1 MPQHPDL
8 ASLSSLDDPVRQRL
22 YAVVSGRAEPVG
34 RDDAAEAAG
43 ISRALAAYHLDKLV
57 EAGLLTATY
66 DRPEGRTGPGAGR
79 PAKLYSRSD
88 REFVVS
94 VPPREYELAARLL
107 VRAVESD
114 PSGRCRTALNAAAYQ
129 LGQELG
135 SQLEPAQSSP
145 SDTAGGTPALSD
157 LETVLGRHG
166 YEPERRSHDVTR
178 LRNCPFHQ
186 LAQEHKDTVCAMN
199 LALIDGVTASLR
211 ASTLRPALDPQ
222 PGYCCVAISADR
234 PSTAHARKP
243 QTQED
248 GPL

>member
-94 VPPREYELAARLL
+94 VPPREYELGL
-107 VRAVESD
+107 
-114 PSGRCRTALNAAAYQ
+114 
-129 LGQELG
+129 ELG

-157 LETVLGRHG
+157 LETALGRHG
-166 YEPERRSHDVTR
+166 YEPERRSHDLTR

-234 PSTAHARKP
+234 PSTPHARKP